1 MESVLVAS
9 PYLKDS
15 HDFQQQPPS
24 ASSSNHFDGS
34 HPSSPYEGFAFEP
47 DFPQENHHF
56 PHTPSYNGSYQ
67 NSPYSVISDLPYENP
82 DAPDFSLFDNR
93 SAAGGEEY
101 DPSEYDIPNG
111 PSLLTFDESFMPNVD
126 VVDVSV
132 SITPPFDQPSP
143 TGYDHSS
150 PASSAGEDGRHS
162 RASSTSSYMHPNSP
176 PLDFAHNFE
185 SLHFDS
191 PAWGPSNLPV
201 DRPSP
206 PAQKPQSPPQ
216 LVIPESPAMTANEEP
231 PTINAPEGDGML
243 NGPQLHIVPATPVSG
258 GGGVAQSVPFLQQG
272 GSQDPSNTWD
282 QTQQHL
288 SSTANQSMAPATQ
301 YTDQSQNYYTGSNPS
316 SPGMSFA
323 NPNVSEPAPAAK
335 QSRHQFLVPQIPVAR
350 SRSLSD
356 TSLRPPIW
364 NTAPMAAASGSAIV
378 DTVNMNDV
386 LPGPGSTSP
395 SPSPIPGQRHP
406 SSAGPHQTSF
416 NNNLAPLSYPFG
428 HPSTMSRTPN
438 MSNDYLTPDVGAVD
452 LRRSK
457 SDNGRSLYGHR
468 QSRSE
473 DIRYSP
479 SLASTTA
486 NNFPPPGQMSREYLG
501 YNSTRQ
507 FLHPT
512 QAVIPSIAAHGGH
525 RRSSSTSRERPMGWN
540 SAASSARA
548 SPYPSPS
555 ASPRPGYGPLPG
567 GDYGM
572 AQLGMGHDGMGL
584 GIQQDDGS
592 FVNVAGP
599 GQPEHKIAVSR

>member
-272 GSQDPSNTWD
+272 QYL
-282 QTQQHL
+282 HL
-288 SSTANQSMAPATQ
+288 GLCCIVFWH
-301 YTDQSQNYYTGSNPS
+301 YT
-316 SPGMSFA
+316 
-323 NPNVSEPAPAAK
+323 
-335 QSRHQFLVPQIPVAR
+335 
-350 SRSLSD
+350 
-356 TSLRPPIW
+356 
-364 NTAPMAAASGSAIV
+364 
-378 DTVNMNDV
+378 
-386 LPGPGSTSP
+386 
-395 SPSPIPGQRHP
+395 
-406 SSAGPHQTSF
+406 
-416 NNNLAPLSYPFG
+416 
-428 HPSTMSRTPN
+428 
-438 MSNDYLTPDVGAVD
+438 
-452 LRRSK
+452 
-457 SDNGRSLYGHR
+457 
-468 QSRSE
+468 
-473 DIRYSP
+473 
-479 SLASTTA
+479 
-486 NNFPPPGQMSREYLG
+486 
-501 YNSTRQ
+501 
-507 FLHPT
+507 
-512 QAVIPSIAAHGGH
+512 
-525 RRSSSTSRERPMGWN
+525 SSSTLCSNKRDPPGRNDGKPEYRVQEARRWM
-540 SAASSARA
+540 SAFPIFHA
-548 SPYPSPS
+548 
-555 ASPRPGYGPLPG
+555 
-567 GDYGM
+567 
-572 AQLGMGHDGMGL
+572 AQLHVGRSKRAMLFRGGL
-584 GIQQDDGS
+584 C
-592 FVNVAGP
+592 AA
-599 GQPEHKIAVSR
+599 K